1 VPEKN
6 KGYRGSPGAFWSGAI
21 TFGLVTIPVDLYS
34 AHRPKAVA
42 LRMVDRDGTALRRQY
57 FCPRDHKAI
66 AGDEIVRGYEIEKG
80 KYIVIDDREL
90 EGLEPKKSREID
102 LRSFVDLAEL
112 DPVYFQRAY
121 FLLPAGAVDKAYR
134 LLAEIMERSGRAGIA
149 TFVLRAREHVVAIIA
164 EGGILRAETLLFADE
179 IRSPED
185 LGLPPPAKAPAAKA
199 KELRREIKKLHRQ
212 QLDPDLLHDR
222 HAQRILDLAE
232 QKLKAGE
239 DVMEKPEE
247 AEGAEGAEVTEGAEI
262 IDLIII
268 KERFKGP
275 GKS

>member
-1 VPEKN
+1 MPEKS
-6 KGYRGSPGAFWSGAI
+6 KGHRGSPGAFWSGAI

-42 LRMVDRDGTALRRQY
+42 LRMVDRKGTALRRQY
-57 FCPRDHKAI
+57 FCPLEHKPI
-66 AGDEIVRGYEIEKG
+66 SGDEIVRGYEIEKG
-80 KYIVIDDREL
+80 KFIVVGDREL
-90 EGLEPKKSREID
+90 EGLEPEKTREID
-102 LRSFVDLAEL
+102 LRSFVALAEL

-121 FLLPAGAVDKAYR
+121 FLLPAGSVDKAYR

-179 IRSPED
+179 IRTPED
-185 LGLPPPAKAPAAKA
+185 LGLPSQAKAPAAKV

-222 HAQRILDLAE
+222 HARRILDLAE

-247 AEGAEGAEVTEGAEI
+247 AEGAEVTEGAEI
-262 IDLIII
+262 IDLIEII
-268 KERFKGP
+268 KQRFKGP

>member
-1 VPEKN
+1 
-6 KGYRGSPGAFWSGAI
+6 
-21 TFGLVTIPVDLYS
+21 
-34 AHRPKAVA
+34 
-42 LRMVDRDGTALRRQY
+42 
-57 FCPRDHKAI
+57 
-66 AGDEIVRGYEIEKG
+66 
-80 KYIVIDDREL
+80 DREL
-90 EGLEPKKSREID
+90 EGLEPEKTREID
-102 LRSFVDLAEL
+102 LRSFVALAEL

-121 FLLPAGAVDKAYR
+121 FLLPAGSVDKAYR

-179 IRSPED
+179 IRTPED
-185 LGLPPPAKAPAAKA
+185 LGLPSQAKAPAAKV

-212 QLDPDLLHDR
+212 KLDPDLLHDR
-222 HAQRILDLAE
+222 HARRILDLAE

-247 AEGAEGAEVTEGAEI
+247 AEGAEVTEGAEI
-262 IDLIII
+262 IDLIEII
-268 KERFKGP
+268 KQRFKGP